1 MTKNPPLIPP
11 SRQALYVHLA
21 SLGLAA
27 VVCVLGLFSGVLPGL
42 LAVCASFLL
51 TQLLMRVPLG
61 RRGRLPGWLAAGLV
75 MLMPL
80 AGVALLSMN
89 ARGYTIIAFS
99 QYEALLQHLATTILE
114 IREKLPED
122 LAKHLP
128 EGTAAVQ
135 EWLALQ
141 LRAQSG
147 LLAGLGRVWLHG
159 TLLAYVGMIIG
170 ALVAIRVATPQ
181 PRPLVRA
188 IRERAGHFIEAFRQI
203 VAAQFWIA
211 AFNTAL
217 TAIFLLVVLPLFDVE
232 MPYAYSLI
240 ALTFVLG
247 LLPIVGNLIV
257 NAVLTLVGVSV
268 SALVGLACL
277 VFLVAIH
284 KFEYFINA
292 KVVGSRTSTAVWELL
307 AVMFVFETVFG
318 VAGLVAAPLYYAYV
332 KRELIAAGLV

>member
-1 MTKNPPLIPP
+1 MAKNPPLFNP

-21 SLGLAA
+21 SLFLAA

-51 TQLLMRVPLG
+51 TRQLMRVPMG
-61 RRGRLPGWLAAGLV
+61 RSRTLPAWLAATLVMVLPIVGLV
-75 MLMPL
+75 
-80 AGVALLSMN
+80 LLSLN
-89 ARGYTIIAFS
+89 ARGYTVIAFD

-114 IREKLPED
+114 IRQKLPAD
-122 LAKHLP
+122 LARHLP
-128 EGTAAVQ
+128 EGTVAVQ
-135 EWLALQ
+135 EWLAQQ
-141 LRAQSG
+141 LRAQAG
-147 LLAGLGRVWLHG
+147 MLATLGRVWLHG
-159 TLLAYVGMIIG
+159 SLLAYVGMIVG
-170 ALVAIRVATPQ
+170 ALVAIRVPPAAPK
-181 PRPLVRA
+181 PLSAAIAQRA
-188 IRERAGHFIEAFRQI
+188 RHFIAAFRQI

-211 AFNTAL
+211 AFNTLL
-217 TAIFLLVVLPLFDVE
+217 TAAFLLIALPAFKVQ

-292 KVVGSRTSTAVWELL
+292 KVVGSRTATAVWELL
-307 AVMFVFETVFG
+307 AVMFVFETIFG
-318 VAGLVAAPLYYAYV
+318 VTGLVAAPLYYAYV
-332 KRELIAAGLV
+332 KRELMAADLV